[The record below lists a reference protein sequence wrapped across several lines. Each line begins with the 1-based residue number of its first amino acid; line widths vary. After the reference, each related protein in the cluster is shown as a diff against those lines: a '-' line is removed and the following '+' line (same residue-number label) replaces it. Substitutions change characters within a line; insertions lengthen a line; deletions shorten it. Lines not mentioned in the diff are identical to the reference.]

1 MSSHCEPIVD
11 RAAEICDL
19 DHTPIICCCLPR
31 RDRDILVSG
40 QAFLK
45 QPFSNLPER
54 EHRVRTQLS
63 ILVLLSMTGCTE
75 TVAPRERTT
84 PKATATPER
93 VPGHWRP
100 VGPAEAAVVCPAT
113 GLRFP
118 KKAGLLPYRFVQ
130 RYKGKGLG
138 YSVRYQASRRSW
150 GDVYVYQLG
159 FSSNQ
164 LRGTD
169 SLLKRQL
176 LRAESSIKYIVR
188 RGLYSHFQKLR
199 QGVVTMARDR
209 GKYVLWFDSNGYG
222 IAPGTVVGS
231 CILKNDRAAYQ
242 TVKQAIEGTLPYG
255 QPITVG
261 VREGYIDFIGDD
273 DHYRR
278 AVPEALR
285 LDMAER
291 VERYKTGAQHI
302 AMPAF

>member
-1 MSSHCEPIVD
+1 M
-11 RAAEICDL
+11 
-19 DHTPIICCCLPR
+19 
-31 RDRDILVSG
+31 
-40 QAFLK
+40 
-45 QPFSNLPER
+45 
-54 EHRVRTQLS
+54 RTQLS

-199 QGVVTMARDR
+199 QGVVTMAGYRIWYGQYRYKMR
-209 GKYVLWFDSNGYG
+209 GV
-222 IAPGTVVGS
+222 PVGS
-231 CILKNDRAAYQ
+231 YIYVTGYRGHFVKIRYTHLNAHTSVANRERADLLNMLA
-242 TVKQAIEGTLPYG
+242 
-255 QPITVG
+255 
-261 VREGYIDFIGDD
+261 RM
-273 DHYRR
+273 
-278 AVPEALR
+278 LR
-285 LDMAER
+285 
-291 VERYKTGAQHI
+291 
-302 AMPAF
+302 